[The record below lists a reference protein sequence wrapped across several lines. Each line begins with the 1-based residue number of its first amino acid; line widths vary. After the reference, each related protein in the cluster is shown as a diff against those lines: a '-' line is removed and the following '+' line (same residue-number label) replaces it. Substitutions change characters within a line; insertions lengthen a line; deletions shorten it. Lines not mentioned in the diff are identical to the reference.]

1 MKHFLLLAMIMLAA
15 LCASAQEMRVLSMRM
30 ESMDLTAATHQR
42 LDLNGV
48 PCAVVKV
55 QMPEGAA
62 FEGSII
68 KPVEYRTGEY
78 WVYMPANSK
87 ALRVKHGSAKPLQVS
102 FADHGVPPLQSKTT
116 YVLDVAMPAAQAAT
130 QQKVEIRFS
139 PADAI
144 VLIDG
149 QIVNTSGGI
158 ATDMLAADRDY
169 SYTVTSRGYIAQ
181 QGTFH
186 LHPAVPT
193 RLNIELSPDPS
204 TRPQAAPAQ
213 PVPQRSESEIKAEAN
228 KEYDNRNYARA
239 MELYKQIS
247 NDTGVQNRIGY
258 MYRHGQGVG
267 QSDSEAANWYRKSA
281 EQGFSAAQCNLGYLY
296 QYGKG
301 VSMNYTEAVNW
312 YRKAAEQGYAS
323 AQCNLG
329 YMYETGKGVGQNL
342 SEAVN
347 WYRKA
352 AEQGDAT
359 GQCNLGYMY
368 EVGKGVGQNYSEAAN
383 WYRKS
388 ANQGFARAQNN
399 LGLAYYYGRGVSLN
413 KQEAYQWL
421 KKAADQN
428 YEYAIK
434 FINEHSF

>member
-68 KPVEYRTGEY
+68 EPVEYRTGEY

-102 FADHGVPPLQSKTT
+102 FSDHGVPPLQSKAT
-116 YVLDVAMPAAQAAT
+116 YVLDVAMPAAQSATT
-130 QQKVEIRFS
+130 QQKVEVRFS

-144 VLIDG
+144 VLINNQPAKVFG
-149 QIVNTSGGI
+149 NT
-158 ATDMLAADRDY
+158 ATATLPADRDY
-169 SYTVTSRGYIAQ
+169 SYIVTGNGYIAQ

-204 TRPQAAPAQ
+204 ARPQAAPAPSQ
-213 PVPQRSESEIKAEAN
+213 QASQRSESEIKAEAD
-228 KEYDNRNYARA
+228 KEYDNKNYARA
-239 MELYKQIS
+239 IELYKQIS
-247 NDTGVQNRIGY
+247 NDMWAQNRIGY
-258 MYRHGQGVG
+258 MYEYGKGVG
-267 QSDSEAANWYRKSA
+267 RNYSEAVNWYRKSA
-281 EQGFSAAQCNLGYLY
+281 EQGNAMGQNNLG
-296 QYGKG
+296 
-301 VSMNYTEAVNW
+301 A
-312 YRKAAEQGYAS
+312 
-323 AQCNLG
+323 
-329 YMYETGKGVGQNL
+329 MYERGQGVGQNY

-347 WYRKA
+347 WYRKS
-352 AEQGDAT
+352 AEQGNAL
-359 GQCNLGYMY
+359 GQY
-368 EVGKGVGQNYSEAAN
+368 
-383 WYRKS
+383 
-388 ANQGFARAQNN
+388 N

-428 YEYAIK
+428 YENAIK